1 MVYCQWVLATT
12 AWHILRLQ
20 KETVDSLQMWRLG
33 ADIFKGVLGSYQI
46 GGLPYWDL
54 GDRLRTAHLK

>member
-1 MVYCQWVLATT
+1 
-12 AWHILRLQ
+12 
-20 KETVDSLQMWRLG
+20 MWRLG